1 MGRRKERGGERGQ
14 KRRAERKREGKEE
27 ERRAVAEIA
36 PFRVAIKT

>member
-1 MGRRKERGGERGQ
+1 MGRRKERGGEGRQ

-36 PFRVAIKT
+36 PFRVANKP